1 MAMDSVVTK
10 DQIFQAQVLKTFNL
24 YQTYPDIYGLW
35 AQHYTE
41 LIEDQPPAP
50 WCVGVRFIFDLDRPD
65 TLAWKILHYKADL
78 PVYGE
83 NLEIDGD
90 VVRRGITDLPEVP
103 SFDDDEEY
111 LDEDCTE
118 ELAMLESVAYDPS
131 IHFAKKARFKAE
143 ITYLLLCRGCP
154 HIVQLLGKHGDDLVF
169 ARLDSDASTYCI
181 RKSRTFTIAFVK
193 KLLLSLIDGL
203 AVLHS
208 KNIIHRDL
216 TARNLLISL
225 SASGDPE
232 IIIIDLQCF
241 AASYSAAPEL
251 RLVECANGQLGWD
264 NKLFSFASDIYS
276 LGVCLREF
284 ILPGHH
290 RSSMMGFDVPAP
302 FKDIYDA
309 CTQRSPENRPS
320 LQDLRRMAE
329 GIEE

>member
-1 MAMDSVVTK
+1 M
-10 DQIFQAQVLKTFNL
+10 
-24 YQTYPDIYGLW
+24 W

-41 LIEDQPPAP
+41 HIEDPSSSTVV
-50 WCVGVRFIFDLDRPD
+50 WYRNDETFVGVRFITDLDLPH
-65 TLAWKILHYKADL
+65 TLAWKILHYEADL
-78 PVYGE
+78 PVYDE

-90 VVRRGITDLPEVP
+90 VVRRGITNLPEVP
-103 SFDDDEEY
+103 SCDDDEEY

-118 ELAMLESVAYDPS
+118 ELAMLEHVAYDPS

-143 ITYLLLCRGCP
+143 ISNLLLFRGCP
-154 HIVQLLGKHGDDLVF
+154 HIIQLLGKNADNLIFPRIDC
-169 ARLDSDASTYCI
+169 DASKYCLA
-181 RKSRTFTIAFVK
+181 RSRTFTIAFVK

-203 AVLHS
+203 EALHS

-216 TARNLLISL
+216 TARNLLISF
-225 SASGDPE
+225 SPTSGDPE

-251 RLVECANGQLGWD
+251 RLVKGANGQLGWD
-264 NKLFSFASDIYS
+264 VQLFSFASDIYS

-302 FKDIYDA
+302 FKDIYEA
-309 CTQRSPENRPS
+309 CTQRLPENRPS
-320 LQDLRRMAE
+320 LQDVRRMAE
-329 GIEE
+329 AIEE